1 MEEKQASS
9 IPPFAIKG
17 THALQLA
24 RELSKLPE
32 GDFHIV
38 FFPYSRRRPAAEGE
52 SSHRSSQFRCEAK
65 LRTIEHC
72 RWRTQLPH
80 EAFDID
86 SDNYF
91 LFQDSAGNPKMCY
104 RYLIRFM
111 AFPNDGY
118 KLHPIKW
125 LE

>member
-1 MEEKQASS
+1 MEEKTELP

-17 THALQLA
+17 THALELA
-24 RELSKLPE
+24 REISKLPE

-38 FFPYSRRRPAAEGE
+38 FFPYSRKHPANEN
-52 SSHRSSQFRCEAK
+52 SHRSSQLRCKAK
-65 LRTIEHC
+65 LRTINHC

-91 LFQDSAGNPKMCY
+91 LFQDSAGDPKMCY